1 MVKKEN
7 EKNKKMARTKNTPR
21 VMVGGAGKKSATQSR
36 RKKTRRKRR
45 KNNALRE
52 IKTLQ
57 RTWHLMIPKKAM
69 ARLIIEIQKKYNRE
83 QMRWQAKALECIHH
97 AAENYLQDLFT
108 DAQLAAIHGRRVTI
122 QVRDFQFVR
131 RIRGIT
137 RM

>member
-7 EKNKKMARTKNTPR
+7 EKNKMARTKNTAR
-21 VMVGGAGKKSATQSR
+21 VMVGGAGKKSATQPR

-45 KNNALRE
+45 KNKALHE
-52 IKTLQ
+52 IKKLQ
-57 RTWHLMIPKKAM
+57 RTWHLVIPKKAM
-69 ARLIIEIQKKYNRE
+69 TRLIIEIQQKYNRE
-83 QMRWQAKALECIHH
+83 HMRWQSKALECIHH

-108 DAQLAAIHGRRVTI
+108 DAQLAAIHARRVTL